1 MITYDR
7 RLPLISDHIAKTGGT
22 SFRRNLETGFGD
34 RLFLHYADETAG
46 TPPPRHRLTRRWR
59 GGFRPD
65 VCVHGHF
72 NQHLGWGPADYYPE
86 VVQFITWVREPVEL
100 QSSMFSFQLKQRGG
114 AVYRRDG
121 VEHVTQD
128 IEEFFERSRCP
139 FFRGFHPS
147 KLGRLRVPAAR
158 VVRGGRERGDGVVAL
173 LREDGGKFARDGLA
187 GLVRHR
193 DGLAPRAC
201 RVPRD
206 VVADDDEARELG
218 RRVRRRERVVD
229 VVVAGGR
236 VDRRLQRH
244 LVAARA
250 RHRVRAVLHEEG
262 RVAAA
267 DPHRERAQHNPR
279 RRD

>member
-22 SFRRNLETGFGD
+22 SFRRNLEAWFGD
-34 RLFLHYADETAG
+34 RLVLHYADETAG

-114 AVYRRDG
+114 GVYRRDG

-139 FFRGFHPS
+139 FFRGFPRPVTAENLDELVDRHFIHVGVLETMERS
-147 KLGRLRVPAAR
+147 LRLMADKLGKPVVPVHHVNRAERVQQPSETA
-158 VVRGGRERGDGVVAL
+158 VRRFKERFEL
-173 LREDGGKFARDGLA
+173 EYRFYEL
-187 GLVRHR
+187 
-193 DGLAPRAC
+193 AC
-201 RVPRD
+201 RMNR
-206 VVADDDEARELG
+206 
-218 RRVRRRERVVD
+218 
-229 VVVAGGR
+229 
-236 VDRRLQRH
+236 
-244 LVAARA
+244 
-250 RHRVRAVLHEEG
+250 
-262 RVAAA
+262 
-267 DPHRERAQHNPR
+267 
-279 RRD
+279 